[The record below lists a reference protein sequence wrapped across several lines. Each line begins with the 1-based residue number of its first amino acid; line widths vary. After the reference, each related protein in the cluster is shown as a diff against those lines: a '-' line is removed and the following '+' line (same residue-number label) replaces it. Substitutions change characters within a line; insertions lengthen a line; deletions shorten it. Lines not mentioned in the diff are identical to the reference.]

1 MPTTEVVL
9 KLIVFAWNMQCMH
22 FEIEKSGGDPKL
34 SKTALHERILGRWR
48 IDDRNGGGVI
58 ASDKFV
64 TL

>member
-1 MPTTEVVL
+1 
-9 KLIVFAWNMQCMH
+9 MH
-22 FEIEKSGGDPKL
+22 ALRIEKSGGDPKL

-64 TL
+64 TLQLRELV